1 MSPSNEQRSALGALQ
16 TKKKKKHIFAPT
28 AGAHYAIF
36 PKLCMVIELVEAI
49 KKGAIHFWSN
59 V

>member
-16 TKKKKKHIFAPT
+16 TKEKKHIFAPT

-49 KKGAIHFWSN
+49 KKGAIHF
-59 V
+59 